1 MSPSPS
7 AEAQT
12 DGRKARGQASRRKLV
27 AAMIALVKEGKVAP
41 TAEQVATRA
50 EVGLRTVF
58 RHFDDMESLYREIST
73 EVMQLITPQMN
84 KPFKAEDWRGRL
96 DEVIERRSK
105 MFEAI
110 LPFRIATEALRHTSP
125 TLQQNQALLVQLQ
138 DTLLRRVLPEAL
150 QQDPVLFAALNL
162 VLGAGTW
169 QQLRVEQ
176 KLDKVTAR
184 RTMTLLVHG
193 LLAQQLQ

>member
-1 MSPSPS
+1 
-7 AEAQT
+7 
-12 DGRKARGQASRRKLV
+12 
-27 AAMIALVKEGKVAP
+27 
-41 TAEQVATRA
+41 
-50 EVGLRTVF
+50 
-58 RHFDDMESLYREIST
+58 
-73 EVMQLITPQMN
+73 
-84 KPFKAEDWRGRL
+84 
-96 DEVIERRSK
+96 

-138 DTLLRRVLPEAL
+138 ATLLRRVLPEAL

-193 LLAQQLQ
+193 LLAQQPQ

>member
-7 AEAQT
+7 AEVPT

-58 RHFDDMESLYREIST
+58 RHFDVKERASREIST
-73 EVMQLITPQMN
+73 EVMQLITPQIN
-84 KPFKAEDWRGRL
+84 QPFKGESWRERL

-110 LPFRIATEALRHTSP
+110 LPFRIATETLRHTSP

-138 DTLLRRVLPEAL
+138 DTLLRRILPEAL

-193 LLAQQLQ
+193 LLAQQPQ